1 MIKMLEMLCAI
12 PEEIGWVI
20 VGAVGMLTVQLFC
33 KLMWEVVV
41 APIVCSIQ
49 EWWENRKANKVA
61 I

>member
-1 MIKMLEMLCAI
+1 MLEMLCAI

-20 VGAVGMLTVQLFC
+20 VGALGMITLQVFC

-41 APIVCSIQ
+41 APIARSIKG
-49 EWWENRKANKVA
+49 WWENRQANKVA